1 MADIGDRDFRY
12 RDCEF
17 RISVQ
22 RTGADLFLPHVLY
35 RAGLRGVEQVAL
47 PVDADPYASADE
59 AWRHGEQQAV
69 RWVHDRTGDGQGR
82 F

>member
-1 MADIGDRDFRY
+1 MTLMDDRSFRY

-17 RISVQ
+17 LLSVE
-22 RTGADLFLPHVLY
+22 RTGQDLFLPHVLY
-35 RAGLRGVEQVAL
+35 RSGLPNLEQQAL
-47 PVDADPYASADE
+47 PVDADPYASSEE
-59 AWRHGEQQAV
+59 AWRHCEQQAV